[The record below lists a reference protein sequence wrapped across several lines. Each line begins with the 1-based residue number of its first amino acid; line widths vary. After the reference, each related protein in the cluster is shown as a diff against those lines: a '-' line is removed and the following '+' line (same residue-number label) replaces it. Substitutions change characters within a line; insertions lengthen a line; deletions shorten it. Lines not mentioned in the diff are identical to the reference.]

1 MTIQQVAEAF
11 IAGKS
16 AKCHNAKT
24 DGRSYWLHGNRI
36 AQIENDK
43 GGVELFWCGWYTPTT
58 ASHMN
63 AILKV
68 SGAGYRVSYAKA
80 RDEGVTCDGYRFN

>member
-11 IAGKS
+11 IAGKA

-24 DGRSYWLHGNRI
+24 DGQTYWLHGNAI
-36 AQIENDK
+36 AKIEDDK
-43 GGVELFWCGWYTPTT
+43 GGVALDWCGWYTPTT

-63 AILKV
+63 AILKA
-68 SGAGYRVSYAKA
+68 AGVNERVSYAQA
-80 RDEGVTCDGYRFN
+80 RGEGVTCDGYRFN